1 MRSEAKQSWHPT
13 RPCSWTREPTGNRSR
28 QTVTMAPDIPPLVP
42 QIYTTMRL
50 PQRALALMALCA
62 SRRGSVAPLHPRIL
76 FMFFRVRMQLLR
88 SQLAYMVKEQQD
100 SRIPVVSRRAAMR
113 LRPPSHRQA
122 PSPPP
127 TSFSAPN
134 AFHYRGQ
141 PRNRGRHGGIRVG
154 RVASGIE
161 RLGRHSVL

>member
-13 RPCSWTREPTGNRSR
+13 RPCSWTREPTENRYR
-28 QTVTMAPDIPPLVP
+28 QMVIMTPAISPLVR
-42 QIYTTMRL
+42 QIYMAMRL
-50 PQRALALMALCA
+50 SQRTPTSIALFS
-62 SRRGSVAPLHPRIL
+62 SRRGSIAPLHPRTL
-76 FMFFRVRMQLLR
+76 FMVIRLQMQLVC
-88 SQLAYMVKEQQD
+88 SQFTYLVKEQQD
-100 SRIPVVSRRAAMR
+100 SLILVVSRRAAMR

-141 PRNRGRHGGIRVG
+141 QRNRGRRDEIRVG
-154 RVASGIE
+154 RVVSEIE
-161 RLGRHSVL
+161 RRSRHSML